1 MMKEINA
8 KLMAL
13 DEMGYI
19 IERIMDEFVQIFD
32 KNGKLILTDDFKSV
46 RPYEELLTRGSEK
59 H

>member
-19 IERIMDEFVQIFD
+19 VERIMDEFVQIFD
-32 KNGKLILTDDFKSV
+32 KSGKLILTSDFKSV
-46 RPYEELLTRGSEK
+46 RPYEELLTQVSEK
-59 H
+59 R

>member
-19 IERIMDEFVQIFD
+19 VERIMDEFVQIFD
-32 KNGKLILTDDFKSV
+32 KSGKLILTSDFKSV
-46 RPYEELLTRGSEK
+46 RPYEKLLIQVSEK
-59 H
+59 R

>member
-32 KNGKLILTDDFKSV
+32 KNGKLILTGNFKSV
-46 RPYEELLTRGSEK
+46 SPYEELLTRVSEK
-59 H
+59 R

>member
-1 MMKEINA
+1 MIKEINT

-32 KNGKLILTDDFKSV
+32 KNGKLILTSDFKSV
-46 RPYEELLTRGSEK
+46 RPYEELLTQVSEK
-59 H
+59 R

>member
-19 IERIMDEFVQIFD
+19 VERIMDEFVQIFD
-32 KNGKLILTDDFKSV
+32 KSGKLILTGDFKSV
-46 RPYEELLTRGSEK
+46 RAYEELLARVSEK
-59 H
+59 R

>member
-19 IERIMDEFVQIFD
+19 IERIMDELVQVFD
-32 KNGKLILTDDFKSV
+32 KNGKLILTGDFKSV
-46 RPYEELLTRGSEK
+46 RPYEELLARVSGK
-59 H
+59 R

>member
-19 IERIMDEFVQIFD
+19 VERIMDEFVQIFD
-32 KNGKLILTDDFKSV
+32 KMAS
-46 RPYEELLTRGSEK
+46 
-59 H
+59 

>member
-19 IERIMDEFVQIFD
+19 VERIMDKFVQIFD
-32 KNGKLILTDDFKSV
+32 KNGKLILAGDFKSV
-46 RPYEELLTRGSEK
+46 RPYEELLARVSEK
-59 H
+59 R

>member
-19 IERIMDEFVQIFD
+19 VERIMDEFVQIFD
-32 KNGKLILTDDFKSV
+32 KNGKLILAGDFKSV
-46 RPYEELLTRGSEK
+46 RPYEELLARVSEK

>member
-19 IERIMDEFVQIFD
+19 VERIMDEFVQIFD
-32 KNGKLILTDDFKSV
+32 KSGKLILTGDFKSV
-46 RPYEELLTRGSEK
+46 RSYEELLARVSEK
-59 H
+59 R

>member
-19 IERIMDEFVQIFD
+19 VERIMDELVQIFD
-32 KNGKLILTDDFKSV
+32 KNGKLILTGDFKSV
-46 RPYEELLTRGSEK
+46 RPYEELLARVSEK

>member
-19 IERIMDEFVQIFD
+19 VERIMDEFVQIFD
-32 KNGKLILTDDFKSV
+32 KNGKLILTGNFKSIC
-46 RPYEELLTRGSEK
+46 PYEELLTRVSEK

>member
-19 IERIMDEFVQIFD
+19 VERIMDEFVQIFD
-32 KNGKLILTDDFKSV
+32 KNGKLILTSDFKSV
-46 RPYEELLTRGSEK
+46 HPYEELLTQVSEK
-59 H
+59 R